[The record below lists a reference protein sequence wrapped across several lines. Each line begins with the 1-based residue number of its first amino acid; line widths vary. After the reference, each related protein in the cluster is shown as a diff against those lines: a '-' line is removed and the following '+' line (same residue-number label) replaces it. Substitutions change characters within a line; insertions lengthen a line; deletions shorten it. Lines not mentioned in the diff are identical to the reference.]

1 VKVYLIILFLSVYC
15 VNSQATYTSY
25 VTGDPANTVT
35 PVQFGICLMGGATE
49 NDSAMVWFLK
59 RAGGGD
65 VVVIRASGG
74 SGYNS
79 YMMGLGV
86 PLNSVETLVIPSVSA
101 ANHPYVR
108 DKIRNAEALFI
119 AGGNQ
124 WNYVQYWKNTSV
136 DSAIH
141 YLIHVR
147 NVPVGG
153 TSAGMAV
160 LGQAYYNASA
170 GSITSSVALNN
181 PYHSMMTLG
190 NNDFVHHPFLIRT
203 ITDTHYDN
211 PDRKGRHIT
220 FLARLM
226 ADSLGK
232 TFFGIACDEFTAV
245 CMDSAGVCR
254 VYGEFPT
261 YDDNA
266 YFLLP
271 NCIMPND
278 PEICTSGQPLHWN
291 RNQQAVKVYQVKGTP
306 SGNGLVDW
314 KNKNLFMGGQWWNY
328 YVQNGTLLTSTT
340 SIPYSCNT
348 TSLNI
353 KNKSEKNNFIVNEN
367 GIMLSSPGVKKLI
380 DINGKIYFYSLDEQV
395 VWDIT
400 GLPSGIYVVVY
411 ETSDNIETKKILK

>member
-1 VKVYLIILFLSVYC
+1 MKLF
-15 VNSQATYTSY
+15 SQSTYTSY
-25 VTGDPANTVT
+25 ISGDPSNTLT
-35 PVQFGICLMGGATE
+35 PTQGGLCLMGGATE

-59 RAGGGD
+59 RSGGGD
-65 VVVIRASGG
+65 IVVIRASGG

-79 YMMGLGV
+79 YMMSLGLT
-86 PLNSVETLVIPSVSA
+86 LNSVETLVIPSVSA

-124 WNYVQYWKNTSV
+124 WNYVQFWKNTSV

-147 NVPVGG
+147 KVPVGG
-153 TSAGMAV
+153 TSAGMAI

-170 GSITSSVALNN
+170 GSVTSSVALNN
-181 PYHSMMTLG
+181 PLGPMITLG
-190 NNDFVHHPFLIRT
+190 NNDFIRHPLMFRT

-211 PDRKGRHIT
+211 PDRRGRHIT

-226 ADSLGK
+226 NDSLGR
-232 TFFGIACDEFTAV
+232 TYFGIACDEYTSV
-245 CMDSAGVCR
+245 CMDSSGICK

-271 NCIMPND
+271 NCAMPND
-278 PEICTSGQPLHWN
+278 AEICMQNQPLHWN

-306 SGNGLVDW
+306 SGNGLVEW
-314 KNKNLFMGGQWWNY
+314 KNKNQFNGGTWRNY
-328 YVQNGTLLTSTT
+328 YVINGVLNTATT

-348 TSLNI
+348 TAILHNYKNHDFDFSINDLKLKITCPGI
-353 KNKSEKNNFIVNEN
+353 KKIYD
-367 GIMLSSPGVKKLI
+367 L
-380 DINGKIYFYSLDEQV
+380 NGKTLFASSDHDVNCDLSR
-395 VWDIT
+395 WA
-400 GLPSGIYVVVY
+400 SGIYFISVQ
-411 ETSDNIETKKILK
+411 NGNHIQTKKILLP

>member
-1 VKVYLIILFLSVYC
+1 
-15 VNSQATYTSY
+15 
-25 VTGDPANTVT
+25 
-35 PVQFGICLMGGATE
+35 MGGATE
-49 NDSAMVWFLK
+49 NDSDMVWFLK
-59 RAGGGD
+59 RSGGGD

-74 SGYNS
+74 SGLNS

-108 DKIRNAEALFI
+108 DRIRNAEALFI

-136 DSAIH
+136 DSAIN

-147 NVPVGG
+147 KVPVGG
-153 TSAGMAV
+153 TSAGMAI

-170 GSITSSVALNN
+170 GSITSGVALNN

-190 NNDFVHHPFLIRT
+190 NNDFVYHPYLIRT

-232 TFFGIACDEFTAV
+232 TFYGIACDEFTAV
-245 CMDSAGVCR
+245 CMDSVGVCR
-254 VYGEFPT
+254 VYGDFPA

-271 NCIMPND
+271 VCIMPND
-278 PEICTSGQPLHWN
+278 PEICTSGQPLHWI
-291 RNQQAVKVYQVKGTP
+291 RNQQAVKVYQVKGTL
-306 SGNGLVDW
+306 SGNGMVDW
-314 KNKNLFMGGQWWNY
+314 KNKNQFTGGQWWNF
-328 YVQNGTLLTSTT
+328 YVQNGTQITSTT
-340 SIPYSCNT
+340 TLPYSCNT
-348 TSLNI
+348 TSLSQNQTY
-353 KNKSEKNNFIVNEN
+353 EKNNFSINEN
-367 GIMLSSPGVKKLI
+367 VINIRSVGVKKVI
-380 DINGKIYFYSLDEQV
+380 DINGKVWCKSSYEQV
-395 VWDIT
+395 SWNISD
-400 GLPSGIYVVVY
+400 LPSGVYIVVY
-411 ETSDNIETKKILK
+411 ETLQNVETKKFLKQ